1 MRARNIKPGLFK
13 NEILGEADPIYSL
26 LFIGLWTLADKEGR
40 LENRPKRIRAEL
52 FPYRFELDVSTALAW
67 LNHESF
73 ITVYEIGEKSYIQI
87 NNWKRHQSPHHKE
100 AGSEIPSIKEA
111 EKLKEKQELALAQAK
126 HGSSMAQQ
134 ECFNPPDSLIP
145 DSLIPDSRVKQ
156 IRSESSDDESGP
168 PDKKPE
174 PENSPKKPSKYKFE
188 THHHELAVR
197 MSNPVVCRFP
207 AQKIDLDQWADCVRK
222 LQEIDGHAR
231 EEIIAL
237 WHWIVNH
244 ERSGFSW
251 ADNCRTPMKLRE
263 KKDGLSY
270 FEIIRAQMRREQTH
284 PAQSTKAQRE
294 AQRNAEL
301 DAWARGESTAEPYTG
316 QTFEGETDD

>member
-100 AGSEIPSIKEA
+100 VESEIPSVKEA
-111 EKLKEKQELALAQAK
+111 EKLQEKQKLTHTQAK
-126 HGSSMAQQ
+126 HEPSMSQAQVNKSASS
-134 ECFNPPDSLIP
+134 PLIP
-145 DSLIPDSRVKQ
+145 DSLIPDTGFSDTRVKQ

-231 EEIIAL
+231 EEKIGRASCRERVE
-237 WHWIVNH
+237 IVVV
-244 ERSGFSW
+244 R
-251 ADNCRTPMKLRE
+251 RKLNKEDVNRE
-263 KKDGLSY
+263 
-270 FEIIRAQMRREQTH
+270 
-284 PAQSTKAQRE
+284 
-294 AQRNAEL
+294 
-301 DAWARGESTAEPYTG
+301 
-316 QTFEGETDD
+316 